1 MSSADAL
8 TSLGSDLAF
17 SVSYAIA
24 SELRLSAADSGVSD
38 HNLIAAVL
46 VFSIVLSAL
55 PASIHQGARL
65 ARREWP
71 AVRQRLAQSAPSLLR
86 VVEYVLGRTPPTNV
100 AVGVGV
106 GVGEPTRVATKNA
119 SLVEFVELLVSIARR
134 IAMSLLVQL
143 VAATAVARQPLR
155 LSRILS
161 LLSVAVFFLFLQSG
175 ASTAIPHTHS
185 HRA

>member
-106 GVGEPTRVATKNA
+106 GEPTRVATKNA

>member
-8 TSLGSDLAF
+8 TALGSDLAF

-71 AVRQRLAQSAPSLLR
+71 AVRLRLARSAPSALQAI
-86 VVEYVLGRTPPTNV
+86 EYVVGRADPAV
-100 AVGVGV
+100 AGG
-106 GVGEPTRVATKNA
+106 PTRVAPKNA

-175 ASTAIPHTHS
+175 ASTAVLRTHS
-185 HRA
+185 HPA